1 MNRDQIAEI
10 PGLEIVGEERKAY
23 FFGGQVIAME
33 EKGVIAI
40 MPTQDQKV
48 SDIYN
53 LMLDGT
59 EFEHYLKDG
68 VGYIVDPES
77 NRTPLIE
84 HFAIR
89 IKETS

>member
-1 MNRDQIAEI
+1 MNKDKLAEI

-40 MPTQDQKV
+40 MPTTDPKV
-48 SDIYN
+48 ADIYD

-59 EFEHYLKDG
+59 GFEFYLKDG
-68 VGYIVDPES
+68 VGFIVDPES
-77 NRTPLIE
+77 NRTPLTE
-84 HFAIR
+84 HFAVR
-89 IKETS
+89 IKEST